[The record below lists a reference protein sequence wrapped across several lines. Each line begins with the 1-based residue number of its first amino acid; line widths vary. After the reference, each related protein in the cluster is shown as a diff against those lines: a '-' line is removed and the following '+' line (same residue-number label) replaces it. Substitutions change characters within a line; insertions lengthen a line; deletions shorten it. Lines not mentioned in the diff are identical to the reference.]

1 MPPEDEIELLKHGDR
16 ALMEAIESYSIDG
29 NITHQSSQ
37 MAPNNLLMS
46 VIGRWKYSIA
56 GASAGCTSAFIT
68 CPLDVVKT
76 RLQNQG
82 PTSFRNHPYSG
93 TFLTLR
99 RIYREEG
106 IRGNFRGLAPTLLG
120 YLPSWA
126 IYFSTYHRF
135 KHMLADKLHSSTQSP
150 LVHMLSAMGAGATS
164 TISTNP
170 LWVVKTRLM
179 TQTTRSDY
187 QYRNTWHALYMLFKV
202 EGIRGFFRG
211 LAPSLL
217 GILHVAVQFPLYERF
232 RQLLIKPGKCAEMI
246 SQEASFP

>member
-16 ALMEAIESYSIDG
+16 ALMEAIESYSIEG
-29 NITHQSSQ
+29 NITHPSSQ
-37 MAPNNLLMS
+37 MTPNNLFRFAL
-46 VIGRWKYSIA
+46 GQWKYSIA

-82 PTSFRNHPYSG
+82 TTSFRNHPYSG
-93 TFLTLR
+93 TFHTLK
-99 RIYREEG
+99 RIYLEEG

-120 YLPSWA
+120 YLPSWT

-135 KHMLADKLHSSTQSP
+135 KDLLADTLHSSAQSP

-179 TQTTRSDY
+179 TQTTHSNY
-187 QYRNTWHALYMLFKV
+187 HYRNTWHALYMLFKV
-202 EGIRGFFRG
+202 EGIRGFYRG

-232 RQLLIKPGKCAEMI
+232 KQLLIKSGNHIKVIQRETRSP
-246 SQEASFP
+246 